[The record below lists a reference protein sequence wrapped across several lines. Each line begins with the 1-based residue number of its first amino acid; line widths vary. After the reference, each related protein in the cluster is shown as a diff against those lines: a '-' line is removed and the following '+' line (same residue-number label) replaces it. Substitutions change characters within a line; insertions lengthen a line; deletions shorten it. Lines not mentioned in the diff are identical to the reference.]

1 MVKRYNLKTL
11 KGLITLFLL
20 VLLISVGNAQNE
32 VAIGSNT
39 TKSNAILW
47 LNGNGS
53 QGLILPVVTSKTAVS
68 GPDKGM
74 IVYDNSDNKVWY
86 RSDNA
91 WVEVGGGTSAGDNG
105 RLTLQIQG
113 NQLQL
118 HDGTTTLS
126 SVNIAGGTPANGAF
140 MVWNGTSWQ
149 STILSDVNGTNGQ
162 VTGIKGKTLPN
173 LPTTTQALVYDG
185 SAWTFQP
192 LTGGTD
198 SQTLTFASPNLSISN
213 GNSVN
218 LSALDKDAQ
227 TLTLTGSTLGIS
239 GGNTVTLPSTG
250 VTSVTAGTGLT
261 GGTITTTGT
270 INVDV
275 GTTAN
280 KIVQLDATGKLPPVD
295 GSQLTNL
302 PSLVEIGDI
311 SAVTAGAGLTGG
323 GTTGAVSLGLA
334 NSSVTPG
341 IYGSATAIPQMTV
354 DAFGRITAVTTFP
367 PLVADGSI
375 TGGTAGAGVKIAAN
389 TITDANILSLNAS
402 KITAGTLPV
411 AQVPNLDASKIT
423 TGTFGTAQIPNLD
436 AAKITTGTFGTAQ
449 IPNLDA
455 SKITTGAFN
464 PAQIPNLDASKI
476 TTGIIPT
483 TQGGTG
489 LGLTSGSIGNG
500 ELLIG
505 NNAGFAKATLTAGS
519 GINITNGAGSII
531 ISSTAAGS
539 VTNVSGTAPITVVNG
554 TTTPIISLANT
565 AVSPNTYG
573 TTVTIPQITVDAQG
587 RITGAN
593 NQTIPTANTTT
604 TGLISNTDWNTFN
617 SKGNGTVTNVTGT
630 LPVTVTNGSTV
641 PVISMSQANT
651 TTSGYL
657 SSADWNTFNS
667 KGAGTVTSVT
677 TGTGLTGGPIT
688 ATGTISLANTAV
700 TPATYGT
707 TLTIPQIA
715 VDQQGRITA
724 ASNQTIPT
732 ANTTTTGLLSNTDW
746 NTFNTK
752 GNGSVTSVGLTMPS
766 IFTVSGSPVTTTGI
780 LSASLASQ
788 TAATVFSGPAS
799 GSAIPTFRALVST
812 DIPVLDASKI
822 TTGTFATARIPSLDA
837 SQITTG
843 ILPVVNGGTGRNT
856 WSGLVYGSGAT
867 LSDISDGTAGQFLR
881 IVGTTPSWQTFS
893 IVDADVNTAAAIAG
907 TKINPDFGTQNIFA
921 GGSTKFGAATL
932 TWPGANASGV
942 LTNDG
947 TGALSW
953 AEITS
958 SSWGLTGN
966 AGTNPATN
974 FIGTT
979 DDTDF
984 VLKRNNFN
992 KLYIG
997 SYFIDAKSDSPTDG
1011 MQMLLANSD
1020 VTHKLFFF
1028 SGRPA
1033 DPNPYIQVAQ
1043 TDPLRFANDASG
1055 FTELMRLAPSGNL
1068 GIGSTN
1074 PLAKLSVRGSTYIRG
1089 NGNGV
1094 SDGDVFAPTIDL
1106 AIDDNDTGVE
1116 GSGDGELAFFSNNQE
1131 QIRITTGFVGIGTST
1146 PTAKL
1151 EVFSSGQGFRHTDG
1165 NVKVESQIAGSDAW
1179 FGTASPNHN
1188 FHLLAGGFD
1197 QMIIRADNGYVGFGR
1212 NPASQKLEVEGGGY
1226 FNGDLEIAN
1235 QIKISGGSPAN
1246 GYVLTS
1252 DATGLASW
1260 QAATG
1265 LTNPM
1270 TTIGDIIY
1278 AGAGGTPTRLAAGT
1292 SGQVLTSNGAAA
1304 PSWTSIGSA
1313 TGWSTAGNIAIATDY
1328 IGTNNNVPFNIRV
1341 NNTESGIIDPANLNT
1356 AFGQNSASSLIAGG
1370 VNNTSFG
1377 YRSLAANS
1385 TGDEN
1390 TAIGYNALQANTTAN
1405 YNTAVGKSAL
1415 FTQGGTNVNGSNTA
1429 IGYHTLY
1436 ENTTGYFNTSLG
1448 YLAGTGGG
1456 SVVGNTTGFNNTYL
1470 GANSGPTA
1478 NNFSNATAIGAGTTV
1493 NASNKIRLG
1502 NAAVTVIEGQVSFSN
1517 SSDRRLK
1524 HNIKEIEYGLD
1535 FIKKL
1540 KPVSYKM
1547 KNLDDRQNWGFIAQ
1561 DIEELVGTTN
1571 AVLTVGEDSL
1581 RTLSLRYTDF
1591 IAPMVKAMQEQ
1602 QLEIEQLKA
1611 KLKEKNEEVNSLE
1624 TSVTAMKDEL
1634 EEIKKIL
1641 GVEAKAKAADKK
1653 LK

>member
-1 MVKRYNLKTL
+1 MVQRYNLKTL

-20 VLLISVGNAQNE
+20 VLLISEGNAQNE
-32 VAIGSNT
+32 VAIGSST

-53 QGLILPVVTSKTAVS
+53 QGLILPVVTNKTAVS

-91 WVEVGGGTSAGDNG
+91 WVEVGGGTSGGDNG
-105 RLTLQIQG
+105 SLTLQIQG

-118 HDGTTTLS
+118 KDGTSTLS

-140 MVWNGTSWQ
+140 MVWNGSSWQ
-149 STILSDVNGTNGQ
+149 STVLNDVNGTNGQ
-162 VTGIKGKTLPN
+162 VTGIKGKTVPN

-185 SAWTFQP
+185 NAWIFQP

-198 SQTLTFASPNLSISN
+198 SQTLTFTSPNLSISN
-213 GNSVN
+213 GNSVD

-227 TLTLTGSTLGIS
+227 TLTLTGSNLSIS
-239 GGNTVTLPSTG
+239 GGNSVTLPSTG
-250 VTSVTAGTGLT
+250 VSSVTAGTGLT
-261 GGTITTTGT
+261 GGTITTSGT

-280 KIVQLDATGKLPPVD
+280 KIVQLDATGKLPAVD

-302 PSLVEIGDI
+302 PSFVELGDI
-311 SAVTAGAGLTGG
+311 SSVTAGTGLTGG
-323 GTTGAVSLGLA
+323 GATGAVSLSLS
-334 NSSVTPG
+334 NSGVTPG

-354 DAFGRITAVTTFP
+354 DGFGRITAVTTFP

-375 TGGTAGAGVKIAAN
+375 TGGAAGAGVKIAAN

-402 KITAGTLPV
+402 KITTGTLPA

-423 TGTFGTAQIPNLD
+423 TGTFGTTQIPNLD
-436 AAKITTGTFGTAQ
+436 AAKITTGSFNTAQ

-455 SKITTGAFN
+455 SKIT
-464 PAQIPNLDASKI
+464 S
-476 TTGIIPT
+476 GIIPT

-489 LGLTSGSIGNG
+489 LNLTAGSISNG
-500 ELLIG
+500 QLLIG
-505 NNAGFAKATLTAGS
+505 NNAGFTKANLTAGS
-519 GINITNGAGSII
+519 GINITNGAGSIT
-531 ISSTAAGS
+531 ISTTASGTVS
-539 VTNVSGTAPITVVNG
+539 NVSGSAPITVING
-554 TTTPIISLANT
+554 NTTPIISLDNT
-565 AVSPNTYG
+565 AVTPNTYG

-593 NQTIPTANTTT
+593 NQTIPTSNTTT
-604 TGLISNTDWNTFN
+604 TGLLSNTDWNTFN
-617 SKGNGTVTNVTGT
+617 NKGNGTVTNVTGT
-630 LPVTVTNGSTV
+630 LPVSVANGNTA
-641 PVISMSQANT
+641 PVISMTQANT

-657 SSADWNTFNS
+657 SSADWNTFNN
-667 KGAGTVTSVT
+667 KGAGTVTNVA

-688 ATGTISLANTAV
+688 ASGTISLANTAV

-707 TLTIPQIA
+707 TTTIPQLTI
-715 VDQQGRITA
+715 DQQGRITA
-724 ASNQTIPT
+724 ANNQTIPTANSTTTGLLSTADWNTFNSKGTGTVSSVAAGTGLTGGPITTTGTLSLANTAVTPATYGTTTTIPQITIDQQGRITAANNQTIPT
-732 ANTTTTGLLSNTDW
+732 ANTTTTGLISNADW
-746 NTFNTK
+746 NTFNSK
-752 GNGSVTSVGLTMPS
+752 GTGSVTSVGLTMPS
-766 IFTVSGSPVTTTGI
+766 IFTVSGSPVTTTGT

-788 TAATVFSGPAS
+788 TAATVFAGPAS
-799 GSAIPTFRALVST
+799 GSAIPTFRGLVST
-812 DIPVLDASKI
+812 DIPALDASKI

-843 ILPVVNGGTGRNT
+843 ILPVANGGTGKNT
-856 WSGLVYGSGAT
+856 WSGLVYGSGTT
-867 LSDISDGTAGQFLR
+867 LGDISDGTAGQFLR

-907 TKINPDFGTQNIFA
+907 TKINPDFGDQNITTT
-921 GGSTKFGAATL
+921 GSLKTGNSTTFGNAAL
-932 TWPGANASGV
+932 TWPATSAAGT

-947 TGALSW
+947 TGTLSW
-953 AEITS
+953 AAS
-958 SSWGLTGN
+958 NNWSLTGN
-966 AGTNPATN
+966 DITATPTN

-979 DDTDF
+979 S
-984 VLKRNNFN
+984 NNS
-992 KLYIG
+992 LI
-997 SYFIDAKSDSPTDG
+997 
-1011 MQMLLANSD
+1011 L
-1020 VTHKLFFF
+1020 
-1028 SGRPA
+1028 
-1033 DPNPYIQVAQ
+1033 
-1043 TDPLRFANDASG
+1043 
-1055 FTELMRLAPSGNL
+1055 
-1068 GIGSTN
+1068 STN
-1074 PLAKLSVRGSTYIRG
+1074 TAGGGGERMRISETG
-1089 NGNGV
+1089 N
-1094 SDGDVFAPTIDL
+1094 
-1106 AIDDNDTGVE
+1106 
-1116 GSGDGELAFFSNNQE
+1116 
-1131 QIRITTGFVGIGTST
+1131 VGIGTTT

-1151 EVFSSGQGFRHTDG
+1151 EVAGQ
-1165 NVKVESQIAGSDAW
+1165 VKI
-1179 FGTASPNHN
+1179 T
-1188 FHLLAGGFD
+1188 
-1197 QMIIRADNGYVGFGR
+1197 
-1212 NPASQKLEVEGGGY
+1212 
-1226 FNGDLEIAN
+1226 
-1235 QIKISGGSPAN
+1235 GGSPAI

-1260 QAATG
+1260 QAASG

-1278 AGAGGTPTRLAAGT
+1278 GGAGGTPTRLAAGT
-1292 SGQVLTSNGAAA
+1292 AGQVLTSNGAAA
-1304 PSWTSIGSA
+1304 PTWTSIGSA
-1313 TGWSTAGNIAIATDY
+1313 TGWSTAGNIALATDY
-1328 IGTNNNVPFNIRV
+1328 IGTNNNIALNFRV

-1356 AFGQNSASSLIAGG
+1356 AFGQNSSSSLIAGG

-1377 YRSLAANS
+1377 YRALTANT

-1390 TAIGYNALQANTTAN
+1390 TAIGYNALPSNTTSN

-1448 YLAGTGGG
+1448 YLAGAGGG
-1456 SVVGNTTGFNNTYL
+1456 SVVGNTTGFNNTFI

-1502 NAAVTVIEGQVSFSN
+1502 NASVTVIEGQVSFSN
-1517 SSDRRLK
+1517 TSDRRFK
-1524 HNIKEIEYGLD
+1524 QNIKEIEYGLD

-1540 KPVSYKM
+1540 KPVSYNM
-1547 KNLDDRQNWGFIAQ
+1547 KSQDDRLNWGFIAQ
-1561 DIEELVGTTN
+1561 DVEELVGTNN

-1591 IAPMVKAMQEQ
+1591 IAPMVKAIQEQ

-1611 KLKEKNEEVNSLE
+1611 KLKAKNDEVSSLE

-1634 EEIKKIL
+1634 ENIKRVLGIEANAKI
-1641 GVEAKAKAADKK
+1641 ADKK